1 MKNLVLKYCY
11 LGFNILLIILIGV
24 FAFMKSD
31 NTVLAT
37 TSISKSLNT
46 TKLPVTPVE
55 VPKVEIPLEQPPEVV
70 ENPVQAVE
78 EVQQQVVST
87 TPPASVVQ
95 SDVLETQVGTM
106 SAYGPDCAGCSG
118 YLANGH
124 YAGGGNIY
132 YEDATYGVVRIVA
145 GDRHY
150 KTGSIIKVSGSKLGD
165 FNAIVL
171 DRGGGIGFGKRFLF
185 DLLFASEAEASQ
197 FGTSYDVVFEL
208 LRDGY

>member
-1 MKNLVLKYCY
+1 MKEILKY
-11 LGFNILLIILIGV
+11 LWIGV
-24 FAFMKSD
+24 SVCLVAMITFCIFFQPKHKNISMKLKAKS
-31 NTVLAT
+31 LKT
-37 TSISKSLNT
+37 TSF
-46 TKLPVTPVE
+46 TKAVEMRVVEEAKPEE
-55 VPKVEIPLEQPPEVV
+55 VPVVPEVV
-70 ENPVQAVE
+70 APATPVVE
-78 EVQQQVVST
+78 PTPVVES
-87 TPPASVVQ
+87 PS
-95 SDVLETQVGTM
+95 LGTQVGTM

-124 YAGGGNIY
+124 YAGGGNIF

-145 GDRHY
+145 GDRQY

-197 FGTSYDVVFEL
+197 FGTSYNVTFDL